1 MGTKALH
8 ELLEGGDYEAPRCK
22 GSARPI
28 DHEWHV
34 FIRVGEGELAKPIP
48 GIQFSQD
55 QPKRYLRVLC
65 KRCKADGAMGCYE
78 EAEWEGALRAV
89 LKPYELPHLQSIRVK
104 DIHQRRREEWEY
116 LTGWQY
122 VPDNKAPDE

>member
-1 MGTKALH
+1 MY

-34 FIRVGEGELAKPIP
+34 FFRVGEGELTKPIP
-48 GIQFSQD
+48 GIQFSLD

-65 KRCKADGAMGCYE
+65 KRCKADGAMGCYD

-104 DIHQRRREEWEY
+104 DIHQRRPKEWEY
-116 LTGWQY
+116 LTGSQY
-122 VPDNKAPDE
+122 GQDNKAPDE

>member
-1 MGTKALH
+1 MH

-34 FIRVGEGELAKPIP
+34 FFRVGEGELTKPIP
-48 GIQFSQD
+48 GIQFSLD

-65 KRCKADGAMGCYE
+65 KRCKADGAMGCYD

-104 DIHQRRREEWEY
+104 DIHQRRPKEWEY
-116 LTGWQY
+116 LTGSQY
-122 VPDNKAPDE
+122 GQDNKAPDE